1 MNWLALGII
10 FSVFYILYSLQQIKI
25 VLKENGYDVDLLS
38 NPMDDHNKF
47 KALVEKEED
56 PRKRAKYQSVLN
68 GLYLALAGTV
78 FILFYIFFGQG
89 K

>member
-1 MNWLALGII
+1 MNWLALGIF

-25 VLKENGYDVDLLS
+25 ALKENGYDVELLS
-38 NPMDDHNKF
+38 NPVEDHKNF
-47 KALVEKEED
+47 KILIEREED
-56 PRKRAKYQSVLN
+56 PGKRAKYQSVLN

-78 FILFYIFFGQG
+78 FILGYIFFGQE

>member
-1 MNWLALGII
+1 MNWLALGIF

-25 VLKENGYDVDLLS
+25 ALKENGYDVELLS
-38 NPMDDHNKF
+38 NPMEDHNKF
-47 KALVEKEED
+47 KTLIENEED
-56 PRKRAKYQSVLN
+56 PGKRAKYQSVLN

-78 FILFYIFFGQG
+78 FILGYIFFGQG